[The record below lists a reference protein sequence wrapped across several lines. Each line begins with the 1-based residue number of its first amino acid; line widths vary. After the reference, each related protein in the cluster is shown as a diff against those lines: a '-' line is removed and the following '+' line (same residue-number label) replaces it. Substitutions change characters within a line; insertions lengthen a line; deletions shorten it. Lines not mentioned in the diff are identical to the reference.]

1 MEVEKGRMERQE
13 SGTERLEGRT
23 ERQESRTVRQEEAPR
38 CRMEAVTASIERQ
51 QEQLTRMSDQIFDRP
66 ELAFEERFASTLLED
81 YLEDCGFTV
90 ERGLGSLPTAFRATY
105 SQGTGEPRIG
115 LLCEYDA
122 LPGGHACGHQLQGPS
137 VAGAA
142 KAVKELCQAE
152 NYTLVVYGT
161 PAEEGKGGKV
171 LLMEEGFLKDMEVAL
186 MMHGGPATQT
196 DIRSM
201 AKISATVT
209 YHGRSAHAAL
219 KPESGR
225 SALDAL
231 LLAFQGIEFMREHV
245 REDTRMHYTVVNAGG
260 SCNVVPDRAVGEFGI
275 RSYDSAYLDELVG
288 RFEGVIKG
296 AAMMTDTQAEI
307 HYGQRI
313 EGKIPAIRLNELLM
327 EKAEL
332 AGAPDRKAPREKTGS
347 TDFANV
353 MHRIPGACIRVA
365 FVPGG
370 TSSHSQEYLDA
381 GKSARAHEAVLY
393 GGKILGAA
401 VLDLV
406 EQPEVLDQVKED
418 FRRNLGKNE

>member
-1 MEVEKGRMERQE
+1 MERQE
-13 SGTERLEGRT
+13 SRIQSQGQTETGRN
-23 ERQESRTVRQEEAPR
+23 
-38 CRMEAVTASIERQ
+38 RMEAVSAAVERQ
-51 QEQLTRMSDQIFDRP
+51 EKRLVWMSDQIFDRP
-66 ELAFEERFASTLLED
+66 ELAFEEQFASALLED
-81 YLEDCGFTV
+81 YLEGCGFTV

-105 SQGTGEPRIG
+105 SRGTGKPGIG

-122 LPGGHACGHQLQGPS
+122 LPDGHACGHQLQGPS

-142 KAVKELCQAE
+142 VAVKELCKAE

-171 LLMEEGFLKDMEVAL
+171 LMMEEGFLKDMETAL

-209 YHGRSAHAAL
+209 YDGRSAHAAL

-260 SCNVVPDRAVGEFGI
+260 PCNVVPDKAVGEFGI
-275 RSYDSAYLDELVG
+275 RSYDSDYLDELVG
-288 RFEGVIKG
+288 RFEQIIKG
-296 AAMMTDTQAEI
+296 AAMMTGTQARI
-307 HYGQRI
+307 RYGQRI
-313 EGKIPAIRLNELLM
+313 EGKIPAIRLNDLLM

-332 AGAPDRKAPREKTGS
+332 IGAPNRKAPRRKTGS

-353 MHRIPGACIRVA
+353 MHQIPGACIRVA
-365 FVPGG
+365 FVPEG
-370 TSSHSQEYLDA
+370 TSSHSQDYIDA

-393 GGKILGAA
+393 GAKILAA
-401 VLDLV
+401 AALDLI
-406 EQPEVLDQVKED
+406 EQPGVLAQVKED
-418 FRRNLGKNE
+418 FKKIRVSVNSD